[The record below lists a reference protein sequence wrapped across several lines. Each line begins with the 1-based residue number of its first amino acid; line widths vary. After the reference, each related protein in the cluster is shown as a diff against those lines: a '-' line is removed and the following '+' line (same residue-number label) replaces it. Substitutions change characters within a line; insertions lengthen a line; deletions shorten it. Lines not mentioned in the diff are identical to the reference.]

1 MTVGLSKGLALA
13 ILWAQVPAAHR
24 ADVES
29 WAASEPLAPTDPA
42 VGVLAVGRYA
52 GISGAPAFIE
62 VHELVNDDAMVVSA
76 SGILMATTL
85 QALERFG
92 AAILPGGAAGE
103 AGGSRAG
110 SVGPA
115 GVYGQIF
122 PPGIDERAAVHGLP
136 PALQIGR
143 IDIPPAHED
152 EFNEWYNTEY
162 LLGNMRVHGVYGA
175 RRYLNRGTGPRYLTV
190 YEFAHTEVSR
200 QPAWDRARAQSVWR
214 RRIERLWAHA
224 PGSPGIYR
232 RLAAR

>member
-1 MTVGLSKGLALA
+1 MTGLRKGRALA
-13 ILWAQVPAAHR
+13 ILWADVPAPRR
-24 ADVES
+24 ADLEA

-42 VGVLAVGRYA
+42 AGVLAVGRYA
-52 GISGAPAFIE
+52 GISGGPAFLE
-62 VHELVNDDAMVVSA
+62 VHELLSDDPAVVAA
-76 SGILMATTL
+76 SGGAMSATL
-85 QALERFG
+85 RALERLG
-92 AAILPGGAAGE
+92 ATILPGGAPME
-103 AGGSRAG
+103 SHGSHAG

-122 PPGIDERAAVHGLP
+122 PPGIDERAAVHGPP

-162 LLGNMRVHGVYGA
+162 LIGNMTVNGVYSA
-175 RRYLNRGTGPRYLTV
+175 RRYLNRGIGPRYLTV
-190 YEFAHTEVSR
+190 YEFAHAEVSR

>member
-1 MTVGLSKGLALA
+1 MTGLRKGRGLAV
-13 ILWAQVPAAHR
+13 LWADVPAAQR
-24 ADVES
+24 ADLEA
-29 WAASEPLAPTDPA
+29 WATSEPLAPTDPA
-42 VGVLAVGRYA
+42 AGILAVGRYA
-52 GISGAPAFIE
+52 GISGAPAFLE
-62 VHELVNDDAMVVSA
+62 VHELLSDDAAVVAA
-76 SGILMATTL
+76 SGRAMTATL
-85 QALERFG
+85 RALERLG
-92 AAILPGGAAGE
+92 AAILPGGAAAE
-103 AGGSRAG
+103 PGGPRPG
-110 SVGPA
+110 STSPA

-143 IDIPPAHED
+143 IDITPAHED
-152 EFNEWYNTEY
+152 EFNDWYNTEY
-162 LLGNMRVHGVYGA
+162 LIGNMTVNGVYSA

>member
-1 MTVGLSKGLALA
+1 VTEIRKGRALA
-13 ILWAQVPAAHR
+13 ILWAEVPAAQR
-24 ADVES
+24 AEVEA
-29 WAASEPLAPTDPA
+29 WATGEPLAPADRTA
-42 VGVLAVGRYA
+42 GILAVGRYA
-52 GISGAPAFIE
+52 GISGAPSFLE
-62 VHELVNDDAMVVSA
+62 VHELLSDDAAVAAA
-76 SGILMATTL
+76 SGGAMSATVH
-85 QALERFG
+85 ALEQLG
-92 AAILPGGAAGE
+92 ATILPGGAPAEPGRPRP
-103 AGGSRAG
+103 GSA
-110 SVGPA
+110 GPA
-115 GVYGQIF
+115 GIYGQIF

-162 LLGNMRVHGVYGA
+162 LIGNMTVNGVYSA
-175 RRYLNRGTGPRYLTV
+175 RRYLNRGAGPRYLTV

-224 PGSPGIYR
+224 PGSPGVYR

>member
-1 MTVGLSKGLALA
+1 LTDLRKGRVLA
-13 ILWAQVPAAHR
+13 ILWAEVPAARR
-24 ADVES
+24 AELET
-29 WAASEPLAPTDPA
+29 WATSEPLASVGPTT
-42 VGVLAVGRYA
+42 GILAVGRYA
-52 GISGAPAFIE
+52 GISGAPSFIE
-62 VHELVNDDAMVVSA
+62 VHELRSDDATVVAA
-76 SGILMATTL
+76 SGAALSATRR
-85 QALERFG
+85 ALERLG
-92 AAILPGGAAGE
+92 GAILPGGALGE
-103 AGGSRAG
+103 AGASRAG
-110 SVGPA
+110 TDGAA

-143 IDIPPAHED
+143 IDIPPAHEE

-162 LLGNMRVHGVYGA
+162 LIGNMTVNGVYTA
-175 RRYLNRGTGPRYLTV
+175 RRYLNRGSGPRYLTV

>member
-1 MTVGLSKGLALA
+1 VNGLRKGRALA
-13 ILWAQVPAAHR
+13 ILWADVPTAQR
-24 ADVES
+24 ADLEA
-29 WAASEPLAPTDPA
+29 WAVSEPLAPTDPA
-42 VGVLAVGRYA
+42 AGVLAVGRYA

-62 VHELVNDDAMVVSA
+62 VHELLSDDAAVVAASDGAMSA
-76 SGILMATTL
+76 TL
-85 QALERFG
+85 RALERLG
-92 AAILPGGAAGE
+92 ATVLPGGAAAEGPRP
-103 AGGSRAG
+103 GSAR
-110 SVGPA
+110 PA

-122 PPGIDERAAVHGLP
+122 PPGIDERAAAHGLP

-143 IDIPPAHED
+143 IDIPTAHED

-162 LLGNMRVHGVYGA
+162 LIGNVAVNGVHSA
-175 RRYLNRGTGPRYLTV
+175 RRYLNRGPGPRYLTV

>member
-1 MTVGLSKGLALA
+1 MTGLRKGRALA
-13 ILWAQVPAAHR
+13 ILWADVPSAQR
-24 ADVES
+24 ADLEA
-29 WAASEPLAPTDPA
+29 WAASERLAPTDPA
-42 VGVLAVGRYA
+42 AGVLAVGRYA
-52 GISGAPAFIE
+52 GISGAPAFLE
-62 VHELVNDDAMVVSA
+62 VHELLSDDAAVVAA
-76 SGILMATTL
+76 SGGSMSATL
-85 QALERFG
+85 RALERLG
-92 AAILPGGAAGE
+92 AVTLPGGAPTE
-103 AGGSRAG
+103 PGGSRPG
-110 SVGPA
+110 SVSPA

-162 LLGNMRVHGVYGA
+162 LIGNMTVNGVYSA

-200 QPAWDRARAQSVWR
+200 QPVWDRTRAQSVWR

>member
-1 MTVGLSKGLALA
+1 LTDLRKGRALA
-13 ILWAQVPAAHR
+13 ILWAEVPAARR
-24 ADVES
+24 ADVDA
-29 WAASEPLAPTDPA
+29 WATTEPLAPADRTT
-42 VGVLAVGRYA
+42 GILAVGRYA
-52 GISGAPAFIE
+52 GISGAPSFLE
-62 VHELVNDDAMVVSA
+62 VHELLSDDATVVAA
-76 SGILMATTL
+76 SGAALSVTL
-85 QALERFG
+85 RALEQLG
-92 AAILPGGAAGE
+92 AAILPGGAPRE
-103 AGGSRAG
+103 AGASRAG
-110 SVGPA
+110 SGGPA

-143 IDIPPAHED
+143 IDIPAAHEE

-162 LLGNMRVHGVYGA
+162 LIGNMTVNGVYSA

-200 QPAWDRARAQSVWR
+200 QPVWDRARAQSVWR